1 VSKTSL
7 DEPVSCRYL
16 RAALA
21 ATAVEAA
28 PADPLLPFHQALI
41 AFETCKSQ
49 LALVAEPRR
58 YRHVDS
64 SDLAHAPLLL
74 SPRAW
79 PRVYNYAVQHGSKDA
94 GTRGP
99 CRTRLL
105 IYCTGDNSVQWL
117 ELKTAMYT
125 LVLALQLATAEQCPL
140 GATELLMELAEI
152 FDTDDAQQ
160 FVEQGLKLL
169 CRLNELGL
177 IEGAA
182 EGLQSVRE
190 AQAHK
195 Q

>member
-1 VSKTSL
+1 M

-16 RAALA
+16 RAATA
-21 ATAVEAA
+21 AMAA
-28 PADPLLPFHQALI
+28 IARQPTPADGLLPFHQALI

-49 LALVAEPRR
+49 LALATGPRR
-58 YRHVDS
+58 YWQVDS

-74 SPRAW
+74 SPRAL
-79 PRVYNYAVQHGSKDA
+79 PRVYNYAVQTGSKQA

-99 CRTRLL
+99 CRTWLL

-140 GATELLMELAEI
+140 GATELLMELADI

-177 IEGAA
+177 IEGAC
-182 EGLQSVRE
+182 EGPQSVRD